1 MKILFKRIEVSSFN
15 RYFLI
20 SVASFLI
27 DLSLFVILYSS
38 GSDIFQASIA
48 ARIISAVFSFSLNKY
63 YVFISSKSST
73 LFYESVKF
81 FFLAILTAFI
91 GAIIINA
98 LGLLSVLFASIAKF
112 LIDSILFVLNYFLLK
127 KIIFSK

>member
-1 MKILFKRIEVSSFN
+1 MRTFN
-15 RYFLI
+15 RYFLVSI
-20 SVASFLI
+20 ASFLI

-38 GSDIFQASIA
+38 ESGIFQAAIA

-63 YVFISSKSST
+63 YVFKSSKSST
-73 LFYESVKF
+73 LLGESVKF

-112 LIDSILFVLNYFLLK
+112 LIDSILFVLNFFLQK

>member
-1 MKILFKRIEVSSFN
+1 VRTFN
-15 RYFLI
+15 RYFLVSI
-20 SVASFLI
+20 ASFLI

-38 GSDIFQASIA
+38 ESGIFQAAIA

-63 YVFISSKSST
+63 YVFKSSKSST
-73 LFYESVKF
+73 LLGESVKF

-112 LIDSILFVLNYFLLK
+112 LIDSILFVLNFFLQK

>member
-1 MKILFKRIEVSSFN
+1 MRTFN
-15 RYFLI
+15 RYFLVSI
-20 SVASFLI
+20 ASFLI
-27 DLSLFVILYSS
+27 GLSLFVILYSS
-38 GSDIFQASIA
+38 ESGIFQAAIA

-63 YVFISSKSST
+63 YVFKSSKSST
-73 LFYESVKF
+73 LLGESVKF
-81 FFLAILTAFI
+81 FFLAILNAFI

-112 LIDSILFVLNYFLLK
+112 LIDFILFVLNFFLQK